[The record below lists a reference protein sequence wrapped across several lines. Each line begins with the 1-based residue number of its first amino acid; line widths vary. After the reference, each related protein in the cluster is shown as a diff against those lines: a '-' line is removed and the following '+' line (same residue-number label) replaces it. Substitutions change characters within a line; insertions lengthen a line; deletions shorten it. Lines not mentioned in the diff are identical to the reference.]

1 MKRVIL
7 TYAMFL
13 LSLSLSAQTDIVG
26 KVCEADGGKGIEGV
40 FISLYSDGKLSGYSY
55 SDETGGFNISA
66 DVSTGVLKAS
76 MLGFESTEIVWNGQR
91 SVEIRMKEKELNLK
105 EAKVTSSVIR
115 KANDT
120 TDYYIH
126 AFKGEDDLVLEDI
139 LKKLP
144 GITVSES
151 GGISHNGQSISKF
164 YIEGLDLMGNRY
176 GMVTR
181 NISPDIIARVQI
193 IENHQHIRALEN
205 ISPSD
210 RSAVNII
217 LKENARNSWLF
228 SGDAAVGLSPF
239 LYDSRLMLTRFSRK
253 SQSIFLLKGN
263 NIGKDLSN
271 DLMTQKYA
279 TTSRAFLYTP
289 GNTDSDLSNTFGI
302 RKSTLPIPDEYYFDN
317 NSICLSANHLAVTGK
332 ESRLAF
338 NLNALA
344 QQWGEDEHTVQTIHL
359 TDSDPLIIKEEES
372 RDDRSLYL
380 NGQVNLEKNT
390 AKKYLY
396 NTIALSGQIR
406 EHISTVSDHA
416 DDRYRLPSFKIS
428 NTFEEIIRVGDN
440 AINIKSDTKFVYGNH
455 SLTMNGADFDTS
467 VRERVEGSRLESE
480 NSVSFNKTYGNLSY
494 RFAGDL
500 NVEWQMT
507 STDIDKADFKGIPN
521 DLIDNTFA
529 GLSVSP
535 GINNR
540 ILWERNSWRAEAG
553 LPVSLNYM
561 RYSNDG
567 IWNAALKPSVYPSAG
582 IRYSFS
588 QSSQIGLNGSYLLTS
603 SSISSADSG
612 ILVTDYRSARSEGL
626 LDTRSS
632 WRGSVYFRY
641 NDIFRMMSGNISAGI
656 YGQSSDIMSSF
667 DYREDISISS
677 MMMRRNSSSQ
687 YYADASFK
695 KHFGIRK
702 LIIEISGG
710 SSLAE
715 ESVLLQ
721 SEEKTYYTR
730 SFNGNINI
738 STEPADWFRAEAE
751 CVFDNSKV
759 LDSETD
765 PVNSFTTEGSVHIR
779 PLPKFTISGSVFHLH
794 QISESYRISNT
805 PILKAGCNYKFEKFT
820 IFGECINILNSK
832 EFKRESISMYQT
844 VSNSFHLRG
853 RKWMIGIRMA
863 L

>member
-55 SDETGGFNISA
+55 SGETGGFNISA

-105 EAKVTSSVIR
+105 EAKVTSIVIR

-289 GNTDSDLSNTFGI
+289 GNTD
-302 RKSTLPIPDEYYFDN
+302 
-317 NSICLSANHLAVTGK
+317 C
-332 ESRLAF
+332 SR
-338 NLNALA
+338 
-344 QQWGEDEHTVQTIHL
+344 
-359 TDSDPLIIKEEES
+359 
-372 RDDRSLYL
+372 
-380 NGQVNLEKNT
+380 
-390 AKKYLY
+390 
-396 NTIALSGQIR
+396 
-406 EHISTVSDHA
+406 
-416 DDRYRLPSFKIS
+416 
-428 NTFEEIIRVGDN
+428 
-440 AINIKSDTKFVYGNH
+440 
-455 SLTMNGADFDTS
+455 
-467 VRERVEGSRLESE
+467 
-480 NSVSFNKTYGNLSY
+480 
-494 RFAGDL
+494 
-500 NVEWQMT
+500 
-507 STDIDKADFKGIPN
+507 
-521 DLIDNTFA
+521 
-529 GLSVSP
+529 
-535 GINNR
+535 
-540 ILWERNSWRAEAG
+540 
-553 LPVSLNYM
+553 
-561 RYSNDG
+561 
-567 IWNAALKPSVYPSAG
+567 
-582 IRYSFS
+582 
-588 QSSQIGLNGSYLLTS
+588 
-603 SSISSADSG
+603 
-612 ILVTDYRSARSEGL
+612 
-626 LDTRSS
+626 
-632 WRGSVYFRY
+632 
-641 NDIFRMMSGNISAGI
+641 
-656 YGQSSDIMSSF
+656 
-667 DYREDISISS
+667 
-677 MMMRRNSSSQ
+677 
-687 YYADASFK
+687 
-695 KHFGIRK
+695 
-702 LIIEISGG
+702 
-710 SSLAE
+710 
-715 ESVLLQ
+715 
-721 SEEKTYYTR
+721 
-730 SFNGNINI
+730 
-738 STEPADWFRAEAE
+738 
-751 CVFDNSKV
+751 
-759 LDSETD
+759 
-765 PVNSFTTEGSVHIR
+765 
-779 PLPKFTISGSVFHLH
+779 
-794 QISESYRISNT
+794 
-805 PILKAGCNYKFEKFT
+805 
-820 IFGECINILNSK
+820 
-832 EFKRESISMYQT
+832 
-844 VSNSFHLRG
+844 
-853 RKWMIGIRMA
+853 
-863 L
+863 